1 MTYTKKQ
8 WLKNMNI
15 YKELLINEAEEANE
29 LDSLDL
35 VPSVTLLEEC
45 IEQNIEANLEANLE
59 DINIELLIE
68 DFIKLLAYKR
78 ELKKRAN
85 ILEQKLSGGK

>member
-35 VPSVTLLEEC
+35 VPSVILLEEC
-45 IEQNIEANLEANLE
+45 IEQNIEANIE